1 MNNSN
6 EMVFTGNTLVI
17 PKSKFVN
24 LKNSS
29 KWLNAVI
36 DTDVTN
42 KNEIFDKNGNFI
54 LRKDRIYDIPYYDK
68 ETESMKSIKSDKVWK
83 VLVDVLLEG
92 HTTDYKTLK
101 LVEDYYMFKNIS
113 QFNNPTLPESESVY
127 VRKGEFYANKSKA
140 QIKKERIN
148 NRLLGITRNFNNRE
162 RGYKLTSTQEALEER
177 GYDFLSRN
185 KLLKESEN
193 NNRRFKSL
201 TYKKELEKEEKANL
215 EALANIGGINVNLIK
230 KAIANRTKYST
241 SKNRLGKKTQSEREK
256 EKKRTERRE
265 RARGRKTA
273 KRGYNNNNNNNN
285 Y

>member
-193 NNRRFKSL
+193 NNRRFKAL

>member
-54 LRKDRIYDIPYYDK
+54 LRKDRIYDIPSYDK

-230 KAIANRTKYST
+230 KAISNRTKYST
-241 SKNRLGKKTQSEREK
+241 SKNRLGKKTKSEREK